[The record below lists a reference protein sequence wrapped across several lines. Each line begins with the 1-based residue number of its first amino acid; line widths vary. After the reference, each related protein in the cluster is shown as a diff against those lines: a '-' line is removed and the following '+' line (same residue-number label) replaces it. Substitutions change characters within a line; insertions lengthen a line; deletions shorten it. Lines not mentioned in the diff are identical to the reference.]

1 VNGPR
6 LKRLIECPLA
16 SARLPWCSIS
26 SRSSGRIGGP
36 TEVADELGIARP
48 TGPVAAELT
57 PPGTVLLAERTGHT
71 GGGLDPE
78 DAERVRRR
86 GYAVGSQ
93 RAPDRVD
100 CAAAP
105 VRVAA
110 GRFAQTNGLL

>member
-1 VNGPR
+1 
-6 LKRLIECPLA
+6 
-16 SARLPWCSIS
+16 
-26 SRSSGRIGGP
+26 
-36 TEVADELGIARP
+36 VADELGIARP